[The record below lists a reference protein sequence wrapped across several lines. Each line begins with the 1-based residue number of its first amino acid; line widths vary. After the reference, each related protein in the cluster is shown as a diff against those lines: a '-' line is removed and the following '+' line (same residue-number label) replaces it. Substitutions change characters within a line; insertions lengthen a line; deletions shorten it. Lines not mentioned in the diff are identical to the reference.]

1 MLIKNT
7 AQGIFYRIFNSFKAM
22 PVKIQ
27 LRRVNHTVKDLEET
41 TYEGRKNGHTWR
53 LLNVNDE
60 TDK

>member
-1 MLIKNT
+1 
-7 AQGIFYRIFNSFKAM
+7 M

>member
-27 LRRVNHTVKDLEET
+27 LRRVNHDTVKDLEET
-41 TYEGRKNGHTWR
+41 TYEGRKKRPYMEVT
-53 LLNVNDE
+53 
-60 TDK
+60 